1 MLLKHLRMLPQ
12 TNNLYAVGG
21 GTKNDLWLQSTS
33 DITGIDQIVR
43 ENTMG
48 ASYGNAFLAAFSMGF
63 VKREMIENWNPTK
76 KKIIAEVYE
85 VHDRNYEI
93 LSRCMK

>member
-1 MLLKHLRMLPQ
+1 MKILP
-12 TNNLYAVGG
+12 
-21 GTKNDLWLQSTS
+21 
-33 DITGIDQIVR
+33 I
-43 ENTMG
+43 

-76 KKIIAEVYE
+76 KIIAEVYE

-93 LSRCMK
+93 FKSLYEVSKHDEKDLDYFKGFLDPFSLC